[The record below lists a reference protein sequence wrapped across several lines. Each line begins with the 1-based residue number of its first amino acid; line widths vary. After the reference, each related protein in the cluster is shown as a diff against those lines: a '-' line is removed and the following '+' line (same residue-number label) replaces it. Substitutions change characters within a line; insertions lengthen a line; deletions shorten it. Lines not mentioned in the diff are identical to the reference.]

1 MVLPGDRSSGA
12 RIPVLASKLL
22 WLALLLT
29 LSLTPARAQ
38 DADEQFV
45 QIYNVILKADS
56 LSDHGQ
62 KANALDNYKA
72 AQGSLLKLQR
82 KNPTWNSEVVSF
94 RLNYLAQQIAALS
107 ATPASADQPGS
118 QDGSTPAPGAAAMP
132 GTVQIKVLQPGAEPR
147 SVLRLHVQP
156 GDKQSVTMTLKMGM
170 EMKMGEMQTPMKLPA
185 MNMNMDVAVESVS
198 ADGEITYRV
207 TLGDTTIAEEPG
219 APPQMADVLKTALGG
234 TKGTSGSFKV
244 TSRGVSQ
251 GNDMSLP
258 AGANPQ
264 LGQAIEQMKQSLT
277 TMAVPLPEEPLGPGA
292 RWEARTQTKSQGIT
306 VDQTATY
313 ELVSAEGDVL
323 KIKSNATQHAANQ
336 KIESPSMPGVKV
348 DLTKMNGSASGE
360 TMLNLTHVVPQ
371 KATMDSHLDMAMGM
385 NLGAQKQ
392 NMGMKMDIGLLL
404 EAK

>member
-1 MVLPGDRSSGA
+1 MVLPGDRSSGV
-12 RIPVLASKLL
+12 RSPVLASKLV
-22 WLALLLT
+22 WLAFLLT
-29 LSLTPARAQ
+29 LSFTPARAQ

-56 LSDHGQ
+56 LNDQGQ
-62 KANALDNYKA
+62 KVRALDKYKV
-72 AQGSLLKLQR
+72 AQGSLLKLQS

-107 ATPASADQPGS
+107 VTPATADQPGS
-118 QDGSTPAPGAAAMP
+118 QDGSPSTASAAGIPGA
-132 GTVQIKVLQPGAEPR
+132 VQIKVLQPGAEPR
-147 SVLRLHVQP
+147 SVWRLHVQP

-185 MNMNMDVAVESVS
+185 MNMNMDVAVESVA

-207 TLGDTTIAEEPG
+207 TLGDTTVTEEPG
-219 APPQMADVLKTALGG
+219 TPPQMAAALKAALSG
-234 TKGTSGSFKV
+234 TKGISWSFKL
-244 TSRGVSQ
+244 TNRGVSQ
-251 GNDMSLP
+251 GNEMSLP

-264 LGQAIEQMKQSLT
+264 LSQAMERMKQSWANAT
-277 TMAVPLPEEPLGPGA
+277 VPLPEEAIGLGA
-292 RWEARTQTKSQGIT
+292 RWEARTQGKSQGVT

-313 ELVSAEGDVL
+313 ELVSAEGEVL
-323 KIKSNATQHAANQ
+323 KLKSTATQHAANQ

-348 DLTKMNGSASGE
+348 DLTKMNGSGSGE
-360 TMLNLTHVVPQ
+360 TTLNLAHVVPQ
-371 KATMDSHLDMAMGM
+371 KATMDSHVDMAMGM

-392 NMGMKMDIGLLL
+392 TMAMKMDIGLLM

>member
-1 MVLPGDRSSGA
+1 MVLPGDRSSSV

-62 KANALDNYKA
+62 KALALDKYKA

-107 ATPASADQPGS
+107 ATPASAVQPGS

-132 GTVQIKVLQPGAEPR
+132 GAVQIKVLQPGAEPR

-207 TLGDTTIAEEPG
+207 TLGDTTIADEPG
-219 APPQMADVLKTALGG
+219 APPQMAAALKTALNG
-234 TKGTSGSFKV
+234 TKGTSWSFKL
-244 TSRGVSQ
+244 TARGVCQ
-251 GNDMSLP
+251 RADMSLP

-336 KIESPSMPGVKV
+336 KIESPSMPGVKA
-348 DLTKMNGSASGE
+348 DLTKMNGSGSGE
-360 TMLNLTHVVPQ
+360 IMLNLAHVVPQ